1 MSELT
6 QLKDSVLTQ
15 ANDRGQARLEKAQQ
29 EHAKDYQKKKEKLL
43 LDRETQ
49 RRQRLGELKNQH
61 QKEIQQ
67 IKNQERLSSLTSKQ
81 AVLQGLFGG
90 AVDVMNQWS
99 GEEQLKFV
107 HQVLALYEAKPM
119 SLQFGELTRA
129 KFNEEDIASLTKAF
143 PQIEIQS
150 ETIPREGGFVLSEG
164 KIDYNYLYQLLV
176 DATRDEINLS
186 IAQQVF
192 DEM

>member
-15 ANDRGQARLEKAQQ
+15 ANDRGQLRLEKAQQ
-29 EHAKDYQKKKEKLL
+29 EHAKEYEKKKEKLL
-43 LDRETQ
+43 FDKEAQ
-49 RRQRLGELKNQH
+49 RRQRVTELKNQH

-67 IKNQERLSSLTSKQ
+67 IKNKERLSSLKSKQ
-81 AVLQGLFGG
+81 AVLQELFGG
-90 AVDVMNQWS
+90 AVDAMNQWS
-99 GEEQLKFV
+99 GEKQLQFV
-107 HQVLALYEAKPM
+107 HQVLALYETRPM
-119 SLQFGELTRA
+119 KLKFGEITRA
-129 KFNEEDIASLTKAF
+129 KFAEKDVASLTQAYPHIKV
-143 PQIEIQS
+143 ES
-150 ETIPREGGFVLSEG
+150 ETIPREGGFVLTEE
-164 KIDYNYLYQLLV
+164 KIDYNYLYRLLV